1 MHSGSLDALLDNIVV
16 DIKHD
21 GVGVIDYATA
31 TLKSFAKDQTEA
43 VIICVFR
50 LDQSRRKAYLH
61 SSWLKVHLSILAGC
75 SNNFSYKAFVEAD
88 WIKGGKLWHPL
99 PYTYMY

>member
-1 MHSGSLDALLDNIVV
+1 VHSGSLDALLDNIVV

-61 SSWLKVHLSILAGC
+61 SS
-75 SNNFSYKAFVEAD
+75 
-88 WIKGGKLWHPL
+88 
-99 PYTYMY
+99 

>member
-21 GVGVIDYATA
+21 GVGVIDYATT

-61 SSWLKVHLSILAGC
+61 SS
-75 SNNFSYKAFVEAD
+75 
-88 WIKGGKLWHPL
+88 
-99 PYTYMY
+99 